1 MTNKIN
7 LCIILLSA
15 LASINCQK
23 SSRRFDFISHEAI
36 SLSPNEAIS
45 SIIGGEDVNMIDPI
59 ALSIV
64 GVVNME
70 KGSLCTGTLI
80 DRTHVLTAAHCLPK
94 NVHSLRLF
102 TGLNRKDKTSVL
114 DAVSFVATPQWS
126 NHDSDEFDRGDIAV
140 IKVTGDLPREY
151 KPIQFASAEAL
162 KAGDEV
168 LIAGYGRNDGLKKS
182 GSGTLRKTFITIE
195 NPQYGN
201 TEVLFNQSNGK
212 GACHGDSGGPAFITT
227 PKGCYQWGVT
237 SREYKDPEKDC
248 SHYSIYS
255 KIEPY
260 LDWIQQNLD

>member
-1 MTNKIN
+1 MINKVKIY
-7 LCIILLSA
+7 IVVITA
-15 LASINCQK
+15 LASLHCQ
-23 SSRRFDFISHEAI
+23 RSHTLFAYHSLETVN
-36 SLSPNEAIS
+36 LSPIETLPA
-45 SIIGGEDVNMIDPI
+45 IIGGEEVNISDPFI
-59 ALSIV
+59 LSIV

-114 DAVSFVATPQWS
+114 DAVSFASTPQWQE
-126 NHDSDEFDRGDIAV
+126 HDSDEFDRGDIAV
-140 IKVTGDLPREY
+140 IKITGDLPREY
-151 KPIQFASAEAL
+151 KPIQFVSAETL
-162 KAGDEV
+162 QAGEEV
-168 LIAGYGRNDGLKKS
+168 LIAGYGRNDGFKKS
-182 GSGTLRKTFITIE
+182 GAGTLRKTFITIE
-195 NPQYGN
+195 NPQHGK

-227 PKGCYQWGVT
+227 PKGYYQWGVT

-255 KIEPY
+255 KIEPHM
-260 LDWIQQNLD
+260 DWIRQNLN